1 VKSQGQGLCLDAV
14 LGRRVCFYVVLPY
27 NSDDLFIF
35 HKKIHPFTWQLN
47 ALLFA
52 TLHFRL
58 EERSHFLNGLKNPG
72 SLVYLR
78 GVIMSKIRTILSML
92 CLSLLLFPALAMAV
106 PVVAEPSNDDSEG
119 WWVETTV
126 DRDGNGIG
134 DMIEFHKD
142 NPLFLDEDGTLP
154 LIVDFDHTPDA
165 QDVAL
170 LEREI
175 EFQHQWTLEGI
186 DALAGRVPVDQI
198 LEATTL
204 PGVVMLELDGIL
216 TTANGDAAVL
226 HGVDT
231 VWADTGYDG
240 AGSAVAIID
249 TGIDGAHASLDDLDD
264 DNSTDDPKVI
274 AFYDPVNNPSL
285 TNGTEVFPYDDQ
297 GHGSHCAGTTA
308 GTGAPN
314 YEHIGMAPQAFLV
327 GVKVLDAG
335 GSGSF
340 ATVMAGMEWT
350 VENRYKFNIRGASMS
365 LGGPGLAEWASSE
378 DDSVNRYANEMM
390 SAGIAIFIAAGNNG
404 VSAQIGTPG
413 SAEDAI
419 TVGALDKNSA
429 IAIYSSQG
437 PTEEL
442 RVKPNIA
449 YVGSNVMSVAFNSGD
464 QYTAMSGTSMAT
476 PGAAGVAALMYQAN
490 PDLSPFDIK
499 NIMQETST
507 YRLCIYMA
515 ANEPCAEDFLPK
527 NRQNNVY
534 GHGEVRALEAVYEAA
549 ERDYDFDTTLE
560 VTVTTGVG
568 MDSRFHMSPD
578 GSLSYTAQGDVDTIQ
593 WRSNHLRDDW
603 SNIHSFSPGDT
614 SGTLAAIDIIH
625 QLEHL
630 PGIDVEGNH
639 TISLR
644 AIKANGS
651 GGASSS
657 PLISANIMLMDTDNA
672 FVTTGELSSG
682 LSTTTLAVALLGF
695 VVVFFVVLLLTGVI
709 SDKEEGSL
717 AGVDFKTLRTE
728 GEAIEAEIDSDV
740 LVADSDSA

>member
-1 VKSQGQGLCLDAV
+1 MM
-14 LGRRVCFYVVLPY
+14 
-27 NSDDLFIF
+27 
-35 HKKIHPFTWQLN
+35 
-47 ALLFA
+47 FA
-52 TLHFRL
+52 SRKAITL
-58 EERSHFLNGLKNPG
+58 
-72 SLVYLR
+72 
-78 GVIMSKIRTILSML
+78 L
-92 CLSLLLFPALAMAV
+92 CLSIMVLPTLAMAMPV
-106 PVVAEPSNDDSEG
+106 PAEQESVEKQD
-119 WWVETTV
+119 WWIETTL
-126 DRDGNGIG
+126 DRNGNGIG
-134 DMIEFHKD
+134 DMIEVHKD
-142 NPLFLDEDGTLP
+142 SPLFLDEANTLP
-154 LIVDFDHTPDA
+154 LIIDFDHTPGADEI
-165 QDVAL
+165 AL

-175 EFQHQWTLEGI
+175 DFQHQWTLEGI
-186 DALAGRVPVDQI
+186 DALAGRVPVEYIRDAAI
-198 LEATTL
+198 L

-216 TTANGDAAVL
+216 SVNNGDAAVL

-350 VENRYKFNIRGASMS
+350 VENRFKFNIRAASMS
-365 LGGPGLAEWASSE
+365 LGGPGLAEWASSD

-390 SAGIAIFIAAGNNG
+390 AAGIAIFIAAGNNA

-429 IAIYSSQG
+429 IAVYSSQG
-437 PTEEL
+437 PTEEG

-449 YVGSNVMSVAFNSGD
+449 YVGSNVMSVAFNTGD
-464 QYTAMSGTSMAT
+464 QYTDMSGTSMAT
-476 PGAAGVAALMYQAN
+476 PGAAGVAALMFQAN
-490 PDLSPFDIK
+490 PDLSPFDVK
-499 NIMQETST
+499 NIMQETAT

-515 ANEPCAEDFLPK
+515 ANEPCLEDAIPK

-534 GHGEVRALEAVYEAA
+534 GHGEVRALDAVYEAA
-549 ERDYDFDTTLE
+549 ERDYAFDTSLD
-560 VTVTTGVG
+560 VSLTTENG
-568 MDSRFHMSPD
+568 MDNRIHMFPE
-578 GSLSYTAQGDVDTIQ
+578 GSLSYSALGDVDTIQ

-603 SNIHSFSPGDT
+603 SNVHSFDKGDA

-630 PGIDVEGNH
+630 PGIELDGNH

-644 AIKANGS
+644 GIKANDT
-651 GGASSS
+651 GGHTSS
-657 PLISANIMLMDTDNA
+657 PLITANIMLMNTDSA
-672 FVTTGELSSG
+672 FETKAETTGMSSTSMFMG
-682 LSTTTLAVALLGF
+682 IGAFIVLFLLVLF
-695 VVVFFVVLLLTGVI
+695 VVNFI
-709 SDKEEGSL
+709 SNKEEGTL
-717 AGVDFKTLRTE
+717 AGIDFNTLHDDDTSAGNSDAILVEVTE
-728 GEAIEAEIDSDV
+728 AKS
-740 LVADSDSA
+740 

>member
-1 VKSQGQGLCLDAV
+1 M
-14 LGRRVCFYVVLPY
+14 VLP
-27 NSDDLFIF
+27 
-35 HKKIHPFTWQLN
+35 T
-47 ALLFA
+47 
-52 TLHFRL
+52 
-58 EERSHFLNGLKNPG
+58 
-72 SLVYLR
+72 
-78 GVIMSKIRTILSML
+78 
-92 CLSLLLFPALAMAV
+92 LAMAV
-106 PVVAEPSNDDSEG
+106 PVSHTPSQSSEVG
-119 WWVETTV
+119 WWVNTTV
-126 DRDGNGIG
+126 DRNGNGIG
-134 DMIEFHKD
+134 DMIELHVD
-142 NPLFLDEDGTLP
+142 NPLFLDEDNTLP
-154 LIVDFDHTPDA
+154 LIVDFGYTPGPDE
-165 QDVAL
+165 VAL
-170 LEREI
+170 LEREV

-186 DALAGRVPVDQI
+186 DAVAGRVPVNRI
-198 LEATTL
+198 LDTSTL

-216 TTANGDAAVL
+216 TTANGDAAVV

-249 TGIDGAHASLDDLDD
+249 TGIDGNHASLDDLDD
-264 DNSTDDPKVI
+264 DNSTDDPKII

-350 VENRYKFNIRGASMS
+350 VENRYKYNIRGASMS
-365 LGGPGLAEWASSE
+365 LGGPGLAEWASSD
-378 DDSVNRYANEMM
+378 DDSVNRYANKMM
-390 SAGIAIFIAAGNNG
+390 SEGIAIFIAAGNNG

-419 TVGALDKNSA
+419 TVGALDKNTA

-437 PTEEL
+437 PTEEG
-442 RVKPNIA
+442 RVKPNLA
-449 YVGSNVMSVAFNSGD
+449 YVGSNVMSVAFNTGD
-464 QYTAMSGTSMAT
+464 QYTDMSGTSMAT

-499 NIMQETST
+499 NIMQETAT
-507 YRLCIYMA
+507 YRLCVYMA
-515 ANEPCAEDFLPK
+515 ANEPCLEDAIPK

-549 ERDYDFDTTLE
+549 ERDYEFDKSLE
-560 VTVTTGVG
+560 VSLTTEIG
-568 MDSRFHMSPD
+568 MDNRMHMFPD
-578 GSLSYTAQGDVDTIQ
+578 DSLSYSSLGNIDTVQ

-603 SNIHSFSPGDT
+603 SNIHSFAPGDT
-614 SGTLAAIDIIH
+614 SGTLTAIDIIH

-644 AIKANGS
+644 GIKANDT
-651 GGASSS
+651 GGHTSS
-657 PLISANIMLMDTDNA
+657 PLISANIMLMDTASAYETTTEDSSGISSTSMLLGLGA
-672 FVTTGELSSG
+672 FVVLF
-682 LSTTTLAVALLGF
+682 L
-695 VVVFFVVLLLTGVI
+695 VVLLLINFITN
-709 SDKEEGSL
+709 KEEGTL
-717 AGVDFKTLRTE
+717 AGIDFNALTE
-728 GEAIEAEIDSDV
+728 EQRAEV
-740 LVADSDSA
+740 LGSQEPSTTKSGL

>member
-1 VKSQGQGLCLDAV
+1 M
-14 LGRRVCFYVVLPY
+14 
-27 NSDDLFIF
+27 
-35 HKKIHPFTWQLN
+35 
-47 ALLFA
+47 FA
-52 TLHFRL
+52 SRKAITL
-58 EERSHFLNGLKNPG
+58 
-72 SLVYLR
+72 
-78 GVIMSKIRTILSML
+78 L
-92 CLSLLLFPALAMAV
+92 CLSIMVLPTLAMAV
-106 PVVAEPSNDDSEG
+106 PVSVEQEIVEQQD
-119 WWVETTV
+119 WWMETTL
-126 DRDGNGIG
+126 DRNGNGIG
-134 DMIEFHKD
+134 DMIEVHKD
-142 NPLFLDEDGTLP
+142 SPLFLDEDNTLP
-154 LIVDFDHTPDA
+154 LIIDFDHTPGADEI
-165 QDVAL
+165 AL

-175 EFQHQWTLEGI
+175 DFQHQWTLEGI
-186 DALAGRVPVDQI
+186 DALAGRVPVEYIRDAA
-198 LEATTL
+198 LL
-204 PGVVMLELDGIL
+204 PGVVMLELDGL
-216 TTANGDAAVL
+216 LSVNNGDAAVL

-264 DNSTDDPKVI
+264 DNSTNDPKVI

-350 VENRYKFNIRGASMS
+350 VENRFKFNIRGASMS
-365 LGGPGLAEWASSE
+365 LGGPGLAEWASSD

-390 SAGIAIFIAAGNNG
+390 AAGIAIFIAAGNNG
-404 VSAQIGTPG
+404 VTAQIGTPG

-437 PTEEL
+437 PTEEG

-449 YVGSNVMSVAFNSGD
+449 YVGSSVMSVAFNTGD
-464 QYTAMSGTSMAT
+464 QYTDMSGTSMAT
-476 PGAAGVAALMYQAN
+476 PGAAGVAALMFQAN

-499 NIMQETST
+499 NIMQETAT

-515 ANEPCAEDFLPK
+515 ANEPCFEDAIPK

-534 GHGEVRALEAVYEAA
+534 GHGEVRALDAVYEAA
-549 ERDYDFDTTLE
+549 ERDYVFDTSLDVTL
-560 VTVTTGVG
+560 TTENGN
-568 MDSRFHMSPD
+568 DNRIHMMPE
-578 GSLSYTAQGDVDTIQ
+578 GSLSYSALGDVDTIQ

-603 SNIHSFSPGDT
+603 SNIHSFDHGDT
-614 SGTLAAIDIIH
+614 TGTLTAIDIIH

-630 PGIDVEGNH
+630 PGIDIEGNH

-644 AIKANGS
+644 GIKANDT
-651 GGASSS
+651 GGHTSS
-657 PLISANIMLMDTDNA
+657 PLITANIMLMDTDSA
-672 FVTTGELSSG
+672 FETKAEPSGMSSTSMIMG
-682 LSTTTLAVALLGF
+682 IGAFIVLFLLVLF
-695 VVVFFVVLLLTGVI
+695 VVNFI
-709 SDKEEGSL
+709 SNKEEGTL
-717 AGVDFKTLRTE
+717 AGINFNTLRDYDTTA
-728 GEAIEAEIDSDV
+728 GNSNAI
-740 LVADSDSA
+740 LVEVDKTKS